1 MVILRA
7 SQEFMHE
14 SRQKY
19 PEAIKKLGHLFGVP
33 TADVEEEEEEEDLA
47 GADAASKKRAKRDEK
62 NLPAQK
68 QAKLVFF
75 SLAKS
80 AAKQQ

>member
-1 MVILRA
+1 M
-7 SQEFMHE
+7 
-14 SRQKY
+14 
-19 PEAIKKLGHLFGVP
+19 
-33 TADVEEEEEEEDLA
+33 DVEEEEEVEDLA